1 MPRAKQ
7 VTMGKVSPQEA
18 HEAAIR
24 LSIKRNQPYAVVK
37 SEFVNYEEGQHAV
50 VFTAPLG
57 GDRKVITVRNKKA
70 NALRIREYLE
80 EAWAE
85 GYWASSQKGNIS

>member
-18 HEAAIR
+18 HAAAIA
-24 LSIKRNQPYAVVK
+24 LAVKRHKPYAVVK
-37 SEFVNYEEGQHAV
+37 SEFVNYGENQHAV
-50 VFTAPLG
+50 VFTAPMG
-57 GDRKVITVRNKKA
+57 GERKVVTVRNKKA
-70 NALRIREYLE
+70 NALKLREYLE

-85 GYWASSQKGNIS
+85 GMWAAGQKGDI